1 MEAEAPLVKRIAAI
15 LFREL
20 EPLAACLLR
29 LEAAFG
35 PLDYRGAQHPF
46 VHSSYYDREMGA
58 GLSRCIVAFAEL
70 MSPAAL
76 VEAKWRAHQV
86 EQDLADG
93 AQRRVNVDVGY
104 LDLHKLVL
112 ASFKGR
118 GHKLYL
124 DRGVWADMTLV
135 YQQGA
140 FSPLP
145 WSFPDF
151 AAGIYDG
158 DLSAVRNLLKAQ
170 LRER

>member
-1 MEAEAPLVKRIAAI
+1 MEADTPRVKRIAAI
-15 LFREL
+15 LFREP

-35 PLDYRGAQHPF
+35 PLDYSGAPHPF
-46 VHSSYYDREMGA
+46 VHSRYYDDEMGE
-58 GLSRCIVAFAEL
+58 GLSRGIFAFAEL
-70 MSPAAL
+70 MEPGAL
-76 VEAKWRAHQV
+76 VEAKWQAHQV
-86 EQDLADG
+86 ELALADG
-93 AQRRVNVDVGY
+93 ARRRVNVDVGY

-124 DRGVWADMTLV
+124 DKGVWADMTLV
-135 YQQGA
+135 YEQGA

-151 AAGIYDG
+151 AAGTYGSELIT
-158 DLSAVRNLLKAQ
+158 VRNLLKGQ